1 MPKIPAI
8 SLARYYAQLRSVP
21 GQNWSALALQQVES
35 TTNQIIAAVNSPGA
49 TPAATTKKTAGGI
62 AAAGGGGITQL
73 AGDVLAG
80 PGTGAQVA
88 TLASTAVTPGSYTN
102 TNLTV
107 DAKGRIMAA
116 ANGSTGLGTYLEEV
130 VAFTGTAG
138 SLSHTPTLLL
148 GIFRN
153 GIRMTSLAGS
163 PAIQTFTMSTPPAV
177 VLSVAAGGSDV
188 FIAQYFY

>member
-1 MPKIPAI
+1 MRRRRRA
-8 SLARYYAQLRSVP
+8 
-21 GQNWSALALQQVES
+21 
-35 TTNQIIAAVNSPGA
+35 
-49 TPAATTKKTAGGI
+49 
-62 AAAGGGGITQL
+62 GITQL

-163 PAIQTFTMSTPPAV
+163 PAIQTFTMSSPPAV